1 MSKVSEE
8 QLKQAREFRAKQQ
21 QSQLELGGLYLT
33 EEDIRN
39 RKEELVVIIRETNTS
54 IQDLMKEISKEF
66 GDGELNLESG
76 EFVVKENTEENIG

>member
-8 QLKQAREFRAKQQ
+8 QLKQARELRAKQQ
-21 QSQLELGGLYLT
+21 QSQIELGGLYLT
-33 EEDIRN
+33 EEDIKK

-76 EFVVKENTEENIG
+76 EFIVKEENAE

>member
-33 EEDIRN
+33 EEDIKN

-76 EFVVKENTEENIG
+76 EFIVKENNEE

>member
-8 QLKQAREFRAKQQ
+8 QLKQARELRAKQQ

-33 EEDIRN
+33 EEDIKN
-39 RKEELVVIIRETNTS
+39 RKEELVTSIRETNTS

-76 EFVVKENTEENIG
+76 EFVVKEDSEENIG

>member
-8 QLKQAREFRAKQQ
+8 QLKQARELRAKQQ

-33 EEDIRN
+33 EEDIKN
-39 RKEELVVIIRETNTS
+39 RKEELVTSIRETNTS

>member
-8 QLKQAREFRAKQQ
+8 QLKQARELRAKQQ
-21 QSQLELGGLYLT
+21 QSQIELGGLYLT
-33 EEDIRN
+33 EEDIKN
-39 RKEELVVIIRETNTS
+39 RKEELVTSIRETNTS

-76 EFVVKENTEENIG
+76 EFIVKEDNAE

>member
-8 QLKQAREFRAKQQ
+8 QLKQARELRAKQQ

-33 EEDIRN
+33 EEDIKN
-39 RKEELVVIIRETNTS
+39 RKEELVTSIRETNTS

-76 EFVVKENTEENIG
+76 EFIVKENTEENIG

>member
-8 QLKQAREFRAKQQ
+8 QLKQARELRAKQQ

-33 EEDIRN
+33 EEDIKN

-76 EFVVKENTEENIG
+76 EFIVKEENAE

>member
-76 EFVVKENTEENIG
+76 EFIVKENTEENIG